1 MVMAQKIPYTSTV
14 LVRNIT
20 KDTRYKLKSLLLEMG
35 ENHGH
40 RKSQNKF
47 IIEAIEAY
55 MAAWQRKIEQPKK
68 V

>member
-1 MVMAQKIPYTSTV
+1 MKA
-14 LVRNIT
+14 
-20 KDTRYKLKSLLLEMG
+20 LLLEMG